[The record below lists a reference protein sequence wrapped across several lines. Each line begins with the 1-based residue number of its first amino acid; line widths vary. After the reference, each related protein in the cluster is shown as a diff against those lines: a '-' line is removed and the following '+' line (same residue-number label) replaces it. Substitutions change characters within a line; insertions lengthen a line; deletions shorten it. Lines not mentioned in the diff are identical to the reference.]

1 MLAWISRYRHRM
13 SVSDHDM
20 AANVFLI
27 IDDHPIFSRALVT
40 LLSDA
45 FPESRFLTAGTLDEG
60 RRLLLSTSPPPIV
73 LLDVNLPDSK
83 GAHGAR
89 ELIRIVPGVKII
101 ALSAEDAPDR
111 QARLLKSGVH
121 GFLSKSV
128 QPEFF
133 ITKLNELICTPM
145 RAQRVENHQ
154 VNVGEFDFLSE
165 RQKAVII
172 ELARGRSNKEIALSL
187 GIGVETVK
195 THVSEIIRRLNVRNR
210 AEAIRHF
217 MMRGAIIESSQ

>member
-1 MLAWISRYRHRM
+1 
-13 SVSDHDM
+13 M

-40 LLSDA
+40 LLGDA
-45 FPESRFLTAGTLDEG
+45 FPGSQFLTAGTLDEG
-60 RRLLLSTSPPPIV
+60 QRLLLSSDPPPIV
-73 LLDVNLPDSK
+73 LLDINLPDSK

-89 ELIRIVPGVKII
+89 ELIRIAPGVKII
-101 ALSAEDAPDR
+101 ALSAEDARDR
-111 QARLLKSGVH
+111 QTQLLKSGVH
-121 GFLSKSV
+121 GFLSKTV
-128 QPEFF
+128 QPEIF
-133 ITKLNELICTPM
+133 IATLNELIRAPM
-145 RAQRVENHQ
+145 RTQRPDSRHAHI
-154 VNVGEFDFLSE
+154 GEFEFLSE

-187 GIGVETVK
+187 GIGAETVK

-217 MMRGAIIESSQ
+217 MMRGAIVENNP

>member
-1 MLAWISRYRHRM
+1 
-13 SVSDHDM
+13 M

-27 IDDHPIFSRALVT
+27 IDDHPIFSGALVA

-60 RRLLLSTSPPPIV
+60 RRLLLATNPLPIV
-73 LLDVNLPDSK
+73 LLDINLPDSK

-89 ELIRIVPGVKII
+89 ELIRLAPDVKII
-101 ALSAEDAPDR
+101 ALSAEDAHDR

-121 GFLSKSV
+121 GFLSKTV
-128 QPEFF
+128 QPEIF
-133 ITKLNELICTPM
+133 IAKLNELIRQPM
-145 RAQRVENHQ
+145 AAHRTEPAQPDMD
-154 VNVGEFDFLSE
+154 EFDFLSE

-172 ELARGRSNKEIALSL
+172 EMARGRSNKEIALSL

-195 THVSEIIRRLNVRNR
+195 THVSEVIRRLNVRNR
-210 AEAIRHF
+210 AEAIRQF
-217 MMRGAIIESSQ
+217 MMRGASVESNE

>member
-1 MLAWISRYRHRM
+1 
-13 SVSDHDM
+13 M

-27 IDDHPIFSRALVT
+27 IDDHPIFSGALVA

-45 FPESRFLTAGTLDEG
+45 FPGSRFVTAGTLDEG
-60 RRLLLSTSPPPIV
+60 RRLLLATNPLPIV
-73 LLDVNLPDSK
+73 LLDINLPDSR
-83 GAHGAR
+83 GSHGAR
-89 ELIRIVPGVKII
+89 ELIRLAPEVKII
-101 ALSAEDAPDR
+101 ALSAEDTRDR

-128 QPEFF
+128 QPEIF
-133 ITKLNELICTPM
+133 IAKLNELIRQPM
-145 RAQRVENHQ
+145 AARRAEPPQPNMDD
-154 VNVGEFDFLSE
+154 FDFLSE

-210 AEAIRHF
+210 AEAIRQF
-217 MMRGAIIESSQ
+217 MMRGASVESNE

>member
-1 MLAWISRYRHRM
+1 
-13 SVSDHDM
+13 M

-111 QARLLKSGVH
+111 QTRLLKSGVH
-121 GFLSKSV
+121 GFLSKTV
-128 QPEFF
+128 QPDIF
-133 ITKLNELICTPM
+133 IEKLNEMVRAPM
-145 RAQRVENHQ
+145 RTRRFDRQQINA
-154 VNVGEFDFLSE
+154 GEFDFLSE

-172 ELARGRSNKEIALSL
+172 ELARGRSNKEIAQSL

-217 MMRGAIIESSQ
+217 MMRGAIIERND

>member
-1 MLAWISRYRHRM
+1 
-13 SVSDHDM
+13 M

-27 IDDHPIFSRALVT
+27 IDDHPIFSQALVT
-40 LLSDA
+40 LLGDA
-45 FPESRFLTAGTLDEG
+45 FPGSRFLTAGTLDQG
-60 RRLLLSTSPPPIV
+60 RQLLLSSRPPPIV

-89 ELIRIVPGVKII
+89 ELIRMVPGLKII
-101 ALSAEDAPDR
+101 ALSTEDTPER
-111 QARLLKSGVH
+111 QNRLTKSGVH

-128 QPEFF
+128 QPEIF
-133 ITKLNELICTPM
+133 IEKLKELVRTPM
-145 RAQRVENHQ
+145 QTPQ
-154 VNVGEFDFLSE
+154 PGGQQSYGGEFEFLSE

-187 GIGVETVK
+187 GIGAETVK

-217 MMRGAIIESSQ
+217 MMRGAVPEGGE

>member
-1 MLAWISRYRHRM
+1 MTARI
-13 SVSDHDM
+13 
-20 AANVFLI
+20 FLI

-45 FPESRFLTAGTLDEG
+45 FPGSKFLTAGTLDQG
-60 RRLLLSTSPPPIV
+60 RRVLLSCTQPPIV

-89 ELIRIVPGVKII
+89 ELIRIMPTLKII

-111 QARLLKSGVH
+111 QTRLLKSGVH
-121 GFLSKSV
+121 GFLSKTV
-128 QPEFF
+128 QPEVF
-133 ITKLNELICTPM
+133 IEKLNELVRSPM
-145 RAQRVENHQ
+145 RSQRIDGQQANIGQFE
-154 VNVGEFDFLSE
+154 FLSE

-172 ELARGRSNKEIALSL
+172 ELARGRSNTEIALSL

-217 MMRGAIIESSQ
+217 MMRGAIIETNE

>member
-1 MLAWISRYRHRM
+1 
-13 SVSDHDM
+13 M

-27 IDDHPIFSRALVT
+27 IDDHPIFSQALVA
-40 LLSDA
+40 LLGDA
-45 FPESRFLTAGTLDEG
+45 FPGSRFLTAGTLDQG
-60 RRLLLSTSPPPIV
+60 RRLLLSTRPPPIV

-89 ELIRIVPGVKII
+89 ELIRVMPGLKII

-111 QARLLKSGVH
+111 QTRLLKSGVH
-121 GFLSKSV
+121 GFLSKAV
-128 QPEFF
+128 QPEIF
-133 ITKLNELICTPM
+133 IARLNEMIRAPM
-145 RAQRVENHQ
+145 RTQRLDSHQ
-154 VNVGEFDFLSE
+154 TNAGEFDFLSD
-165 RQKAVII
+165 RQKAVIT

-187 GIGVETVK
+187 GIGAETVK

-217 MMRGAIIESSQ
+217 MMRRANVNGGE

>member
-1 MLAWISRYRHRM
+1 VAASERN
-13 SVSDHDM
+13 V

-27 IDDHPIFSRALVT
+27 IDDHPIFSQALVT

-45 FPESRFLTAGTLDEG
+45 FPGSKFLTAGTLDQG
-60 RRLLLSTSPPPIV
+60 RRLLLSCSPAPIV

-89 ELIRIVPGVKII
+89 ELTRIMPGVKII

-111 QARLLKSGVH
+111 QTRLLRSGVH
-121 GFLSKSV
+121 GFLSKTV
-128 QPEFF
+128 QPDIF
-133 ITKLNELICTPM
+133 IEKLHELIRSPM
-145 RAQRVENHQ
+145 RTQRLDSQQSN
-154 VNVGEFDFLSE
+154 GREFEFLSE
-165 RQKAVII
+165 RQEAVII

-195 THVSEIIRRLNVRNR
+195 SHVSEIIRRLNVRNR
-210 AEAIRHF
+210 AEAVRHF
-217 MMRGAIIESSQ
+217 MMRGAIIESNE